1 MHTLCRALV
10 VKGPQIFWFSFP
22 FHTQPY
28 NHLPQMTASPL
39 QQYLARHQLELIKDS
54 NSNKGRSVVAK
65 EVLHLG
71 SVVITSQPLGTVP
84 LKSHRHEFCNY
95 CFRKIGS
102 NRPDANP
109 LQRCSR
115 CKSAYF
121 CDMICFKNAWLSYH
135 QFVCQ
140 PHNGAV
146 NDNDDDEEDSERD
159 LEMLERVALNVSRY
173 NKRKAKMEEEGI
185 QKIQEE
191 EEESVEV
198 TMEAFSSLMDHYHDH
213 PKYLIS
219 QYNELAKTALQ
230 RPYLADIGLDKQ
242 ELVRFLCRFRC
253 NNFAI
258 CDEQLFAIGEGTYP
272 VASLFNHSCRPNAAV
287 IFDGALALVKALE
300 NIQPGEEITLAYV
313 DVAHARPQ
321 RKQALKEK
329 YFFECQCGRC
339 TDNNYLGR
347 IDAMLGQEDTIW
359 DRAQSLLDED
369 PTRKR
374 LRQIVEQDWDL
385 LHLTRSF
392 TRRNDN
398 VPDPTEPLTLPI
410 YTHFMLVR
418 LTPYL
423 WAAVDPEIKFVKPS
437 SIPVS
442 QMRNITEFDDP
453 PAASARPFPGRT
465 YEEILTHALEC
476 VMSYKAPEDVVP
488 YQISTLAKATR
499 LFYDELMA
507 NRLRNATKLAMYIFV
522 QYSIIYPPY
531 HPMLAQH
538 LLLLAKT
545 AWNSVIQNEL
555 VTVNR
560 RLEMVQ
566 ERGIRRWI
574 LLAKHTILCTFGKQ
588 SNMWREVLELEWV
601 FIREQKLK
609 C

>member
-1 MHTLCRALV
+1 MA
-10 VKGPQIFWFSFP
+10 
-22 FHTQPY
+22 
-28 NHLPQMTASPL
+28 ASPL
-39 QQYLARHQLELIKDS
+39 QQYLARHQLELVQHS

-65 EVLHLG
+65 QVLHLG
-71 SVVITSQPLGTVP
+71 SVVITSQPLGTVA
-84 LKSHRHEFCNY
+84 LKAHRHEFCNY

-102 NRPDANP
+102 NQPDMSP

-135 QFVCQ
+135 QFVCH
-140 PHNGAV
+140 PYNGA
-146 NDNDDDEEDSERD
+146 DSDDEEELDTERD

-185 QKIQEE
+185 HKMQHEDE
-191 EEESVEV
+191 DESVEA

-213 PKYLIS
+213 PKYLLS
-219 QYNELAKTALQ
+219 QYNEIAQTALQ
-230 RPYLADIGLDKQ
+230 RSYLKDTGLSQQ
-242 ELVRFLCRFRC
+242 ELVRFLCQFRC

-258 CDEQLFAIGEGTYP
+258 SDEQLFVIGEGTYP

-287 IFDGALALVKALE
+287 IFDGALAVVKALE
-300 NIQPGEEITLAYV
+300 NIQPGDEITLAYV

-321 RKQALKEK
+321 RKQSLKEK
-329 YFFECQCGRC
+329 YFFDCNCGRC

-347 IDAMLGQEDTIW
+347 IDAMLGQEDSIW

-369 PTRKR
+369 QTRNR
-374 LRQIVEQDWDL
+374 LKEIIEQDWNL
-385 LHLTRSF
+385 EYLTKYF

-398 VPDPTEPLTLPI
+398 VPDPDKPFNLPV
-410 YTHFMLVR
+410 YTHYMLVR
-418 LTPYL
+418 LSPYL

-437 SIPVS
+437 SIPIS
-442 QMRNITEFDDP
+442 QMRTITEFDDP

-465 YEEILTHALEC
+465 YQEILTEALET
-476 VMSYKAPEDVVP
+476 VTSYKAPKDVVP
-488 YQISTLAKATR
+488 YRITTLAKATR

-507 NRLRNATKLAMYIFV
+507 NRLRNATKLAMYIFA
-522 QYSIIYPPY
+522 QYAIIYPPY

-555 VTVNR
+555 VTNSR

-588 SNMWREVLELEWV
+588 SPLWREVLELEWV